1 MLSPDVL
8 GLSVFFGMSAS
19 YGLFVTSQRTRRQAE
34 ALEFARRLGP
44 GGAGPRLERAAETGL
59 ANRLLGPVGEW
70 IHSMTLRAGVPL
82 TVTQVVAASAATA
95 VLGSTV
101 GGMVHGVPWAL
112 AGLTMGAFPMIS
124 LRQRAHELDAK
135 VTAQLPDAIDL
146 MTRALRVGHSFPEA
160 MRIAAAES
168 EEPLATLFGDVAE
181 ENGLGLELRDCLEK
195 MLHKVPH
202 NFEVRLFISCVLLNR
217 ETGGNAVEILES
229 VARTI
234 RERAVF
240 IEKVAAM
247 TTEVRASAAVLA
259 AMPFIAAGGLMLV
272 SPDYLKPLFEVA
284 IGQKLLF
291 GAGLLMVCGMAIMSR
306 VATVEAE

>member
-8 GLSVFFGMSAS
+8 GLSVFFGLSAS
-19 YGLFVTSQRTRRQAE
+19 YGLFVAAQRTRREAQ

-44 GGAGPRLERAAETGL
+44 GGIGPRVERTQETGL
-59 ANRLLGPVGEW
+59 ANRLLGPVGAW
-70 IHSMTLRAGVPL
+70 IQSMTLRAGVPL
-82 TVTQVVAASAATA
+82 TVTQVVTASAASA
-95 VLGSTV
+95 VLGATV
-101 GGMVHGVPWAL
+101 GGMVHGAPWAL
-112 AGLTMGAFPMIS
+112 GGLLLGALPTVW
-124 LRQRAHELDAK
+124 LGQRAHEVNAK

-146 MTRALRVGHSFPEA
+146 MTRALRVGHAFPEA
-160 MRIAAAES
+160 LRIAAAES
-168 EEPLATLFGDVAE
+168 EEPLASLIGDVAE
-181 ENGLGLELRDCLEK
+181 ENALGLELRDCLEK
-195 MLHKVPH
+195 MLQKVPH

-217 ETGGNAVEILES
+217 ETGGNLVEILES

-240 IEKVAAM
+240 VEKVAAM

-259 AMPFIAAGGLMLV
+259 AMPFLAAGTLMFV
-272 SPDYLKPLFEVA
+272 SPDYLKPMVELA
-284 IGQKLLF
+284 IGQKLLL

>member
-1 MLSPDVL
+1 MLAPHVL
-8 GLSVFFGMSAS
+8 GLSVFVGLTAS
-19 YGLFVTSQRTRRQAE
+19 YSLFVAGQRTRRQAE

-44 GGAGPRLERAAETGL
+44 GFSGPRLERVEEHGIAD
-59 ANRLLGPVGEW
+59 RVLGPVGRW

-82 TVTQVVAASAATA
+82 SVTQVIAATA
-95 VLGSTV
+95 ACGLLGSTV
-101 GGMVHGVPWAL
+101 GGMVHGAPWAV
-112 AGLTMGAFPMIS
+112 AGLALGGIPMVW
-124 LRQRAHELDAK
+124 LGQRAHDLNAK

-146 MTRALRVGHSFPEA
+146 MTRALRCGHAYPEA

-168 EEPLATLFGDVAE
+168 EEPLASLFGDVAE

-195 MLHKVPH
+195 MLQKVPH

-217 ETGGNAVEILES
+217 ETGGNLVEILES

-259 AMPFIAAGGLMLV
+259 VMPFLAAGALMFV
-272 SPDYLKPLFEVA
+272 SPDYLKPMVELA
-284 IGQKLLF
+284 IGQKLLL